1 MQLVLHCV
9 AENNQMAAKWDG
21 VLISFF
27 KKIHPPKKKT
37 TNKQNTKNPNQPNK
51 KPSKQFKW
59 LPLQDACRERW
70 GAEPVVAG
78 KTKCADTLNLHV
90 TTIFACHEISAAP
103 QATRLGR
110 LSILKIKI
118 CCLISSHLP
127 CSCSYSLKVAV
138 EVVVISSPMTT
149 SLNLSERSLVQLS
162 QSSRGEELHRCPQL
176 IKAATSC
183 TGHRWLRT
191 RLYVLT
197 Q

>member
-1 MQLVLHCV
+1 MGFWFHF
-9 AENNQMAAKWDG
+9 
-21 VLISFF
+21 S
-27 KKIHPPKKKT
+27 KKYTRLKKKT
-37 TNKQNTKNPNQPNK
+37 ANKQNTKNLNQPNK
-51 KPSKQFKW
+51 KPGKQFKW

-78 KTKCADTLNLHV
+78 KTKCADTLNFHV
-90 TTIFACHEISAAP
+90 TTIFASREISVVP

-110 LSILKIKI
+110 LNILKIKI

-138 EVVVISSPMTT
+138 EVVVISSPVTT

-183 TGHRWLRT
+183 AGHRWLRT